1 MTIDIAALRKA
12 LTDYFGTAMCCSPMA
27 VMELVRVEKAAPEE
41 LIEIAEKNGVDIS
54 RFCVKE
60 Q

>member
-1 MTIDIAALRKA
+1 MRIDIAALRKA

-27 VMELVRVEKAAPEE
+27 VMELARVEKAAPEE
-41 LIEIAEKNGVDIS
+41 LIEIAEKNGFDIS
-54 RFCVKE
+54 RFCAKE

>member
-1 MTIDIAALRKA
+1 
-12 LTDYFGTAMCCSPMA
+12 MCCSPMA
-27 VMELVRVEKAAPEE
+27 VMELVRVEKAAPQE

-54 RFCVKE
+54 RFCAKE